1 MAKIKLKFG
10 ENEIEIESRDFY
22 VDNETIGDV
31 IERVTTHLEENR
43 ARIVY
48 DSDNSQ
54 DSSQSSL
61 SYLNSLDNA
70 EFHEPEYT
78 TPIPIVDEE
87 IKSKLQILEKNSF
100 FNQPRTVAETVGQLR
115 EYGWVASPLSVAKAL
130 AKMAIKKEI
139 IKNSNKNRTYYFAKA
154 VIPT

>member
-48 DSDNSQ
+48 DTNDSQNS
-54 DSSQSSL
+54 SSL
-61 SYLNSLDNA
+61 NYLNSLDNA

-78 TPIPIVDEE
+78 PPIPIVDEE
-87 IKSKLQILEKNSF
+87 IKAKLQILEKNSF

-115 EYGWVASPLSVAKAL
+115 EYGWTASPLSVAKAL
-130 AKMAIKKEI
+130 AKMAINKEI
-139 IKNSNKNRTYYFAKA
+139 IKNSNKNRTYYFAKTT
-154 VIPT
+154 VTT

>member
-43 ARIVY
+43 AKIVY
-48 DSDNSQ
+48 DNDNSQ
-54 DSSQSSL
+54 NSSQSSL
-61 SYLNSLDNA
+61 KYLNSLDNA
-70 EFHEPEYT
+70 EFHEPEYA
-78 TPIPIVDEE
+78 PSIPIVDEE

-115 EYGWVASPLSVAKAL
+115 EYGWAASPLSVAKAL

-154 VIPT
+154 VVPT